1 MWGEWAKEIF
11 SMNEAEI
18 RVDSQ
23 TLKRFLAALLRKVG
37 LSEDDAGFFAE
48 ALVKT
53 ELWGISS
60 HGVIRVPI
68 YVKRLRSGAMNPR
81 PKTQT
86 IKKAKGLEVLDG
98 DHGPGFIVG
107 REAMNRAIEMAETDN
122 VAAVGAIRS
131 NHFGAAGIYARMAA
145 DKGMIGICMA
155 NVVQNMVVPG
165 ASKPVVG
172 NNPIAVAVPTF
183 GDYPFVLDIAM
194 SAVAGGKLLLA
205 SKKKEKIPTDWA
217 TDKDG
222 RPTDDPDE
230 AFAGFL
236 LPLAGHKGFGL
247 ALVVDILCGVI
258 TGGAF
263 LDRMKG
269 MYKYPEEPSLTGHFM
284 IVINPLSIMSR
295 EEMKER
301 MEVFS
306 SILKSTPMWDSSK
319 EMLLPGEIEYR
330 TSLERKKHGIPIPPS
345 LYDELNE
352 LAASIGILE
361 RL

>member
-1 MWGEWAKEIF
+1 M
-11 SMNEAEI
+11 SDAEI

-23 TLKRFLAALLRKVG
+23 TLKRFVTALFTKTG
-37 LSEDDAGFFAE
+37 MMEDDAAFFAE

-53 ELWGISS
+53 DLWGIGS
-60 HGVIRVPI
+60 HGALRIPI
-68 YVKRLRSGAMNPR
+68 YIKRLRSGAMNPQ
-81 PKTQT
+81 PQIKTVKSAQ
-86 IKKAKGLEVLDG
+86 GLEVLDG

-107 REAMNRAIEMAETDN
+107 RDAMKRAIEIAETN
-122 VAAVGAIRS
+122 SVAAVGAIQS

-145 DKGMIGICMA
+145 EKGMIGICMA

-183 GDYPFVLDIAM
+183 GEFPFVLDISM

-217 TDKDG
+217 TDKNG
-222 RPTDDPDE
+222 RSTDDPDE

-236 LPLAGHKGFGL
+236 LPMAGHKGFGL

-258 TGGAF
+258 TGGVF
-263 LDRMKG
+263 LDKMKG
-269 MYKYPEEPSLTGHFM
+269 MYKYPEDPSLTGHFM

-295 EEMKER
+295 EAFKDR
-301 MEVFS
+301 MANFREV
-306 SILKSTPMWDSSK
+306 LKSTPMWDSEK
-319 EMLLPGEIEYR
+319 EILLPGEIEYR
-330 TSLERKKHGIPIPPS
+330 TSLERQKHGIPIPEA
-345 LYDELNE
+345 LYDELNG
-352 LAASIGILE
+352 LASSLGITGTLPKVNK
-361 RL
+361 